1 MFAFGIVL
9 ICAAFA
15 IGFVFL
21 KDVQVRRSYGPFLG
35 FSGSAPILWTAFAC
49 CTAPPLFNRA
59 PLWLKFLL
67 TVGGALALA
76 VTFAVCFALLWV
88 LRPPMV

>member
-1 MFAFGIVL
+1 MFAFGLVL
-9 ICAAFA
+9 IFAAFA

-21 KDVQVRRSYGPFLG
+21 EDVQARRSYGPFLG
-35 FSGSAPILWTAFAC
+35 FCGSSPMLWIAFVC
-49 CTAPPLFNRA
+49 CTASPLFSRS
-59 PLWLKFLL
+59 PPWLKFLL
-67 TVGGALALA
+67 TVGGALAFA